1 MTPLY
6 GFHLPIVI
14 AICVPLRLDT
24 PIAYLAA
31 NVSLPFIAPFL
42 SLAEIELGAWM
53 RTGHGLLL
61 DTATVRTHG
70 VAAFASELA
79 LGTLLFSPLMAIAG
93 FALTFAVATGLRR
106 RQHGQREPSDAI
118 GAAIGRVAGRYARG
132 RRAAYHY
139 VRSKLSSDPVA
150 RAIAAKAPLGRVVDV
165 GCGRGQL
172 GVLLLEAGS
181 ADAVTGFDWDE
192 AKVRDARS
200 AAEGMAVDFAVGD
213 VRSQELAAC
222 DTLLLI
228 DVLHY
233 LTIEEQDALL
243 LRAAEAVRDARG
255 RILVRD
261 LDPDRGWRSKVTR
274 VQEAITTSLRFNRGA
289 RVQLR
294 PMRELQ
300 RVLEGAGFAV
310 TIEPCWGSTPFA
322 NVLLVG
328 TLAKA

>member
-1 MTPLY
+1 VTPLY

-53 RTGHGLLL
+53 RTGHGLAL
-61 DTATVRTHG
+61 DAATLRTHG

-79 LGTLLFSPLMAIAG
+79 LGTLLFSPMMAIAG

-106 RQHGQREPSDAI
+106 RQQEPSDAMD
-118 GAAIGRVAGRYARG
+118 AAIGRVAGRYARG

-150 RAIAAKAPLGRVVDV
+150 RAIAAKAPLGKVVDV

-200 AAEGMAVDFAVGD
+200 AAEAMPVDFAVGD
-213 VRSQELAAC
+213 VRSRELAPC

-233 LTIEEQDALL
+233 LTIDEQDALL
-243 LRAAEAVRDARG
+243 LRAAEAVRAARG

-294 PMRELQ
+294 PMREIQ